1 MIEEEKIVTEEGET
15 KPIEEEVVLTEADV
29 KKVANSIKKA
39 QLDATKLTP
48 ETRKILDDIMAQ
60 AKMPIYLED
69 KDFKL
74 GEQELDVRHL
84 NRSNWRQMEFRE
96 LCLMN
101 IYLKQIV
108 MGNTDILRMLMV
120 IADKLGVKDIV
131 KATDEVVEKI
141 NKEHLE
147 KMN

>member
-15 KPIEEEVVLTEADV
+15 KPVEEEIELTEKDV
-29 KKVANSIKKA
+29 RKVTKAIKKA

-48 ETRKILDDIMAQ
+48 ETRKIFEEIMEK
-60 AKMPIYLED
+60 AKMPIHLED
-69 KDFKL
+69 KDIKL
-74 GEQELDVRHL
+74 GEQELDVRDL
-84 NRSNWRQMEFRE
+84 NNKNWRQMTFRQQI
-96 LCLMN
+96 LTN